1 MDFKTF
7 HDYSF
12 NQRYDKIEFL
22 NDFVIR
28 IKLREE
34 EEIYLNS
41 LSFSNKSIFQ
51 GIKIQR
57 NDKLSKRSPD
67 LRCIMF
73 TAPSKLFTTP

>member
-22 NDFVIR
+22 NDFVMR
-28 IKLREE
+28 IKLRDEE
-34 EEIYLNS
+34 AIYLNS

-51 GIKIQR
+51 TR
-57 NDKLSKRSPD
+57 D
-67 LRCIMF
+67 
-73 TAPSKLFTTP
+73 

>member
-7 HDYSF
+7 HDYLF

-28 IKLREE
+28 IKLRDEE
-34 EEIYLNS
+34 AIYSNS

-51 GIKIQR
+51 TR
-57 NDKLSKRSPD
+57 D
-67 LRCIMF
+67 
-73 TAPSKLFTTP
+73 